1 MNSIELD
8 SRAKINLSID
18 VLRKRSDGYH
28 DVKMIMQEIELHD
41 TVIVETADSGIQLE
55 CGCKWVPSGEKNTAY
70 KAARLLFDRFNIKA
84 GVRIRLIKRIP
95 VSAGLAGGSSNAAA
109 VLKGINRLFSL
120 GLDQTE
126 LLNTG
131 RNIGADVPFC
141 ILGGTALAEGI
152 GDALTELEPF
162 PPVSLVLVKP
172 KIGVSTQWVYRNLRL
187 NEITDRPDT
196 DLLISAIRQKR
207 PDIVA
212 ENMVNVLETVTAKR
226 FKIIREIEE
235 KFMEHG
241 ALGSMMS
248 GSGPTV
254 FGIFGNRISA
264 ENAYEVLKSSRWD
277 TILTET
283 IREGGT
289 V

>member
-1 MNSIELD
+1 LEDLD
-8 SRAKINLSID
+8 FD
-18 VLRKRSDGYH
+18 
-28 DVKMIMQEIELHD
+28 MIMF
-41 TVIVETADSGIQLE
+41 S
-55 CGCKWVPSGEKNTAY
+55 
-70 KAARLLFDRFNIKA
+70 IKA
-84 GVRIRLIKRIP
+84 SSVPMTIAAYRLMSQKTPYPLHIGVTEAGTPFKGTIK
-95 VSAGLAGGSSNAAA
+95 SAAGLGC
-109 VLKGINRLFSL
+109 L
-120 GLDQTE
+120 
-126 LLNTG
+126 
-131 RNIGADVPFC
+131 
-141 ILGGTALAEGI
+141 LAEGI

-235 KFMEHG
+235 KLMEHG

-264 ENAYEVLKSSRWD
+264 ENAYEALKSSRWD